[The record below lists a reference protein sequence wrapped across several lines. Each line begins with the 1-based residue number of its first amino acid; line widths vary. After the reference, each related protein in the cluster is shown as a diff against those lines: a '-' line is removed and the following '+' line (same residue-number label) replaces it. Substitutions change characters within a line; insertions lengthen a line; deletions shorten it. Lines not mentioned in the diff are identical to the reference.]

1 MLKLKG
7 LISEVAEDPKIEKL
21 IKDISKKTDMND
33 HTASILVLAKFLKDN
48 KSVKILD
55 AINDIHHIE
64 QSMPYELGKY
74 RSSIL
79 NGLLETLKNKYDAN
93 TYMKVSSAF

>member
-1 MLKLKG
+1 MLKLKTLIAEANDAKIDK
-7 LISEVAEDPKIEKL
+7 LIS
-21 IKDISKKTDMND
+21 DITKKTENND
-33 HTASILVLAKFLKDN
+33 HTESILLLAKFLKDN

-64 QSMPYELGKY
+64 QHMPYELSKY